1 MEIRVQTST
10 NYINQNYQ
18 FKLIK
23 TQSKGYDG
31 LNIYYKGEFK
41 KGGV

>member
-23 TQSKGYDG
+23 NPKAKDMM
-31 LNIYYKGEFK
+31 
-41 KGGV
+41 V